1 MFRSRSLQDVVL
13 RAIARELRSL
23 GGEWHVVDTGVVG
36 PGTTGVA
43 LSWAHNE
50 NAPEHIDIGFV
61 LDVNARPQEI
71 VWDCV
76 VGSGKTQKAALE
88 RAAQTWVG
96 TTVPPLLEM
105 LTQRQTFATNLAA
118 GDPEGLPGFRVIHGP
133 VMTWGVGDVD
143 ALQQWVVDHPVLP
156 VLAQALVPRLGSGLN
171 AIKLIFGGPSGEETA
186 EVTVNG
192 VVQPE
197 PSAALLAVGWPRF
210 AESSYARMFV
220 LALRSDS

>member
-13 RAIARELRSL
+13 KAIARDLRSL
-23 GGEWHVVDTGVVG
+23 GGEWQVVEAGIVG

-43 LSWAHNE
+43 LSWAHTE

-61 LDVNARPQEI
+61 LDVGAQPQEI

-88 RAAQTWVG
+88 RAARTWVE
-96 TTVPPLLEM
+96 TTVPPLMEM
-105 LTQRQTFATNLAA
+105 LTRRQTFATTLPAD
-118 GDPEGLPGFRVIHGP
+118 DPEGLPGFQVIHGP

-143 ALQQWVVDHPVLP
+143 ALQQWVVDNGVLP
-156 VLAQALVPRLGSGLN
+156 ALAETLVPRLGAGLN
-171 AIKLIFGGPSGEETA
+171 AIKLIFGGVAGEEMA

-192 VVQPE
+192 IVQPD
-197 PSAALLAVGWPRF
+197 PSTALLGLAWPRF
-210 AESSYARMFV
+210 EDRAYARVFV
-220 LALRSDS
+220 LAHR